1 MAVKRDYYEVLGVDR
16 SASADDIKRSYRRL
30 AMKFHPDRNP
40 GDTEAE
46 ASFKEASEAYEVL
59 SDGDRRQRYDQFG
72 HEGLRGTP
80 GHDFGSMNAED
91 IFSMFQDIF
100 GGGGGGFGGGRRE
113 HGVKRGFDLETE
125 IELTLSEILE
135 GAERTVE
142 YQRLEVCDTCEGS
155 GAAPGT
161 SPEICAACGGQG
173 QVMQQGLGGM
183 FRMVAACPQCRG
195 RGKLITKKCTDC
207 RGSGRKPVAKQVDV
221 KIPAGVREGQVV
233 RIAGEGEPP
242 APEVSPNGS
251 GTRGDLHVVI
261 REAEHER
268 FERDGD
274 DLLLAHPMGF
284 GLATLGGSISLEGLD
299 GDVDVEVPAGSQH
312 GDVLRVSGRGLVP
325 LGKPGRRGDLV
336 LILQLVVPERLDQD
350 QRAILEQWIRVE
362 PDPLDI
368 TGGGSWWDRLRQRLR
383 R

>member
-1 MAVKRDYYEVLGVDR
+1 MAAKRDYYEVLGVDR

-30 AMKFHPDRNP
+30 AMKYHPDRNP
-40 GDTEAE
+40 GDAEAE

-59 SDGDRRQRYDQFG
+59 SDDDRRQRYDQFG

-80 GHDFGSMNAED
+80 GHDFGSMNSED

-100 GGGGGGFGGGRRE
+100 GGGGGGRRE
-113 HGVKRGFDLETE
+113 RNAKRGFDLETE

-161 SPEICAACGGQG
+161 TPEVCSVCGGQG
-173 QVMQQGLGGM
+173 KVMQQGLGGM

-195 RGKLITKKCTDC
+195 RGKIITKKCADC
-207 RGSGRKPVAKQVDV
+207 RGGGRKPVAKKVEV

-233 RIAGEGEPP
+233 RISGEGEPP
-242 APEVSPNGS
+242 PPEVSPDGT

-261 REAEHER
+261 REVEHDR

-274 DLLLAHPMGF
+274 DLLLAHPIGF
-284 GLATLGGSISLEGLD
+284 GLAALGGSIEVEGLD
-299 GDVDVEVPAGSQH
+299 GDVDIEIPPGSQH
-312 GDVLRVSGRGLVP
+312 GDVIRLPGRGLVP

-350 QRAILEQWIRVE
+350 QRALLEEWIRIE

-368 TGGGSWWDRLRQRLR
+368 TGGGSWWDRLRQRLGR
-383 R
+383 

>member
-1 MAVKRDYYEVLGVDR
+1 M
-16 SASADDIKRSYRRL
+16 
-30 AMKFHPDRNP
+30 
-40 GDTEAE
+40 
-46 ASFKEASEAYEVL
+46 
-59 SDGDRRQRYDQFG
+59 
-72 HEGLRGTP
+72 
-80 GHDFGSMNAED
+80 
-91 IFSMFQDIF
+91 
-100 GGGGGGFGGGRRE
+100 
-113 HGVKRGFDLETE
+113 
-125 IELTLSEILE
+125 TLSEILD

-161 SPEICAACGGQG
+161 SPETCTACGGQG

-207 RGSGRKPVAKQVDV
+207 RGSGRKPVAKQVEV

-242 APEVSPNGS
+242 APEVSPSGS
-251 GTRGDLHVVI
+251 GPRGDLHVVI

-284 GLATLGGSISLEGLD
+284 GLAALGGRSPWRGSMGMWMLKFRREVSTGTCFGSL
-299 GDVDVEVPAGSQH
+299 AGAWS
-312 GDVLRVSGRGLVP
+312 RWAS
-325 LGKPGRRGDLV
+325 
-336 LILQLVVPERLDQD
+336 
-350 QRAILEQWIRVE
+350 RADAATWF
-362 PDPLDI
+362 
-368 TGGGSWWDRLRQRLR
+368 
-383 R
+383 